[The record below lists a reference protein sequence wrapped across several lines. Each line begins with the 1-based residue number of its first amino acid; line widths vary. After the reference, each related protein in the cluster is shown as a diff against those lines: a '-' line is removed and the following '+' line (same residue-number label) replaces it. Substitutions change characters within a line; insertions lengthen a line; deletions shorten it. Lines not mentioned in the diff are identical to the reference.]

1 MMLIDAYLGSDDGDE
16 GAFIDDSGG
25 GGGDGEEE
33 HRGGRRRRG
42 GPGSTRVLVIVRPIE
57 TT

>member
-1 MMLIDAYLGSDDGDE
+1 MLSEDGDE
-16 GAFIDDSGG
+16 GAVVDDDGG

-33 HRGGRRRRG
+33 QRGGRRCRG
-42 GPGSTRVLVIVRPIE
+42 GPGSTRVLAIVRPIE